1 MDDGA
6 YIYHKLKPLLSSEFE
21 MKDMGATKKILDVKT
36 WRDCAQNK
44 LFLGQKEY
52 IQKVLNHF
60 GMATTKPVCT
70 LLTLSIHLSEL
81 NTTQLESEKEY
92 MSCVPY
98 ASVVGSLMYAMV
110 CTRPDLAQA
119 ISVVSIWVNLV
130 RNIDK

>member
-44 LFLGQKEY
+44 LFLGRKEY

-60 GMATTKPVCT
+60 GMATTKPVFT
-70 LLTLSIHLSEL
+70 LLTSSIHLSEL

-119 ISVVSIWVNLV
+119 ISVVS
-130 RNIDK
+130 KYMGKPGKEY

>member
-52 IQKVLNHF
+52 IQKVLNRF
-60 GMATTKPVCT
+60 GMKTTKPICT
-70 LLTLSIHLSEL
+70 PLTLSIHLSKL
-81 NTTQLESEKEY
+81 NTTQSKSENEY
-92 MSCVPY
+92 MSCVSY
-98 ASVVGSLMYAMV
+98 ANAIGSLMY
-110 CTRPDLAQA
+110 
-119 ISVVSIWVNLV
+119 SIVALSTTEA
-130 RNIDK
+130 